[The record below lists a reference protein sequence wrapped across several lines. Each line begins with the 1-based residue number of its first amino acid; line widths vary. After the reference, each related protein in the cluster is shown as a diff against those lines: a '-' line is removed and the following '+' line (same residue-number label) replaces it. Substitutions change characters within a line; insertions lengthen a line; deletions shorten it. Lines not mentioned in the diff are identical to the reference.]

1 MELNWD
7 SNFNDSQM
15 IQRNQMQ
22 QQYNQLNNHPMDNQ
36 YNNSNYSSNP
46 NTYQTNN
53 YPNNTYQSNNYQTNQ
68 NISYDY
74 EQPLIEYKKYIVM
87 FVLIVIIYFILS
99 LNPVKNAFG
108 MILTCINPDD
118 NGYVSYGGYLAY
130 GIVIG
135 LIVCI
140 CNYLVDRFFINY

>member
-1 MELNWD
+1 MDLNWD

-15 IQRNQMQ
+15 IQRNQ
-22 QQYNQLNNHPMDNQ
+22 QYNQLNNNQMDNQ

-53 YPNNTYQSNNYQTNQ
+53 YPNNNYQSNYQTNQ

-74 EQPLIEYKKYIVM
+74 QPLIEYKKYIVM
-87 FVLIVIIYFILS
+87 FVLIVVIYFILS

-140 CNYLVDRFFINY
+140 CNYLVDRFLITY

>member
-1 MELNWD
+1 MDLNWD
-7 SNFNDSQM
+7 NNFTDSQM
-15 IQRNQMQ
+15 IQRNQQ
-22 QQYNQLNNHPMDNQ
+22 RQQYNNNQFNQMDNQ
-36 YNNSNYSSNP
+36 YNPNYRSND
-46 NTYQTNN
+46 YQNN
-53 YPNNTYQSNNYQTNQ
+53 YNQPN
-68 NISYDY
+68 YDY

-130 GIVIG
+130 GVVIG

-140 CNYLVDRFFINY
+140 CNYLVDRFLITY

>member
-1 MELNWD
+1 MDLNWD

-15 IQRNQMQ
+15 IQRNQ
-22 QQYNQLNNHPMDNQ
+22 QYNQLNNNQMDNQ

-53 YPNNTYQSNNYQTNQ
+53 YPNNNYQSNYQTNQ
-68 NISYDY
+68 NIRYDY

-140 CNYLVDRFFINY
+140 CNYLVDRFLITY

>member
-1 MELNWD
+1 MDLNWD
-7 SNFNDSQM
+7 NNFTDSQM
-15 IQRNQMQ
+15 IQRNQQQ
-22 QQYNQLNNHPMDNQ
+22 QQYNNNQFNQMDNQ
-36 YNNSNYSSNP
+36 YNPNYRSND
-46 NTYQTNN
+46 YQNN
-53 YPNNTYQSNNYQTNQ
+53 YNQSINYNQPNN
-68 NISYDY
+68 YDY

-130 GIVIG
+130 GVVIG

-140 CNYLVDRFFINY
+140 CNYLVDRFLITY

>member
-22 QQYNQLNNHPMDNQ
+22 QQQYNLNNHPMDNQ
-36 YNNSNYSSNP
+36 YNNSNYSTNP
-46 NTYQTNN
+46 NYST
-53 YPNNTYQSNNYQTNQ
+53 NTYQSNIPNNYQTNQ

-140 CNYLVDRFFINY
+140 CNYLVDRFFIIY

>member
-1 MELNWD
+1 MDLNWD
-7 SNFNDSQM
+7 NNFTDSQM
-15 IQRNQMQ
+15 IQRNQQQ
-22 QQYNQLNNHPMDNQ
+22 QQYNNNQFNQMDNQ
-36 YNNSNYSSNP
+36 YNPNYRSND
-46 NTYQTNN
+46 YQTNYNQPIN
-53 YPNNTYQSNNYQTNQ
+53 YNQPN
-68 NISYDY
+68 YDY

-99 LNPVKNAFG
+99 LNPIKNAFG

-130 GIVIG
+130 GVVIG

-140 CNYLVDRFFINY
+140 CNYLVDRFLITY

>member
-22 QQYNQLNNHPMDNQ
+22 QQQYNLNNHQVDNQ
-36 YNNSNYSSNP
+36 YNNSNYLSNP

-53 YPNNTYQSNNYQTNQ
+53 YPNNNYQSNQ
-68 NISYDY
+68 NINYDY

-140 CNYLVDRFFINY
+140 CNYLVDRFFITY

>member
-1 MELNWD
+1 MDLNWD
-7 SNFNDSQM
+7 NNFTDSQM
-15 IQRNQMQ
+15 IQRNQQQ
-22 QQYNQLNNHPMDNQ
+22 QQYNNNQFNQMNNQ
-36 YNNSNYSSNP
+36 YNPNYRSND
-46 NTYQTNN
+46 YQNN
-53 YPNNTYQSNNYQTNQ
+53 YNQPINYDQPNN
-68 NISYDY
+68 YDY

-118 NGYVSYGGYLAY
+118 NGYISYGGYLAY
-130 GIVIG
+130 GVVIG

-140 CNYLVDRFFINY
+140 CNYLVDRFLITY

>member
-1 MELNWD
+1 MDLNWD
-7 SNFNDSQM
+7 NNFTDSQM
-15 IQRNQMQ
+15 IQRNQQQ
-22 QQYNQLNNHPMDNQ
+22 QQYNNNQFNQMDNQ
-36 YNNSNYSSNP
+36 YNPNYRSND
-46 NTYQTNN
+46 YQTNYN
-53 YPNNTYQSNNYQTNQ
+53 QPNNYNQSN
-68 NISYDY
+68 YDY

-130 GIVIG
+130 GVVIG

-140 CNYLVDRFFINY
+140 CNYLVDRFLITY

>member
-1 MELNWD
+1 
-7 SNFNDSQM
+7 
-15 IQRNQMQ
+15 
-22 QQYNQLNNHPMDNQ
+22 MDNQ
-36 YNNSNYSSNP
+36 YNPNYRSND
-46 NTYQTNN
+46 YQNN
-53 YPNNTYQSNNYQTNQ
+53 YNQPINYNQPN
-68 NISYDY
+68 YDY

-130 GIVIG
+130 GVVIG

-140 CNYLVDRFFINY
+140 CNYLVDRFLITY

>member
-15 IQRNQMQ
+15 MQRNQPQQ
-22 QQYNQLNNHPMDNQ
+22 QQYNQLNNYQMDNQ
-36 YNNSNYSSNP
+36 YNNSNYP
-46 NTYQTNN
+46 NNNYQTNN
-53 YPNNTYQSNNYQTNQ
+53 YPNNTYQTNNQSN
-68 NISYDY
+68 YDY

-118 NGYVSYGGYLAY
+118 NGYVSYGGYLGY

-140 CNYLVDRFFINY
+140 CNYLVDRFLITY

>member
-15 IQRNQMQ
+15 MQRNQQ
-22 QQYNQLNNHPMDNQ
+22 QQYNQPNNYQMNNQ
-36 YNNSNYSSNP
+36 YNNSSNTNYS
-46 NTYQTNN
+46 T
-53 YPNNTYQSNNYQTNQ
+53 NTYQSNIPYQTNQ
-68 NISYDY
+68 NINYDY

-140 CNYLVDRFFINY
+140 CNYLVDRFLITY

>member
-1 MELNWD
+1 MDLNWD
-7 SNFNDSQM
+7 NNFTDSQM
-15 IQRNQMQ
+15 IQRNQQQ
-22 QQYNQLNNHPMDNQ
+22 QQYNNNQFNQMDNQ
-36 YNNSNYSSNP
+36 YNPNYRSND
-46 NTYQTNN
+46 YQTNYNQPIN
-53 YPNNTYQSNNYQTNQ
+53 YNQPNSYNQ
-68 NISYDY
+68 PINY

-87 FVLIVIIYFILS
+87 FVLIVVIYFILS

-130 GIVIG
+130 GVVIG

-140 CNYLVDRFFINY
+140 CNYLVDRFLITY

>member
-1 MELNWD
+1 MDLNWD
-7 SNFNDSQM
+7 NNFTNSQM
-15 IQRNQMQ
+15 IQRNQQQ
-22 QQYNQLNNHPMDNQ
+22 QQYNNNQFNQMDNQ
-36 YNNSNYSSNP
+36 YNPNYRSND
-46 NTYQTNN
+46 YQNN
-53 YPNNTYQSNNYQTNQ
+53 YNQPINYNQPNSYNQ
-68 NISYDY
+68 PINY

-130 GIVIG
+130 GVVIG

-140 CNYLVDRFFINY
+140 CNYLVDRFLITY

>member
-1 MELNWD
+1 MDLNWD
-7 SNFNDSQM
+7 NNFTDSQM
-15 IQRNQMQ
+15 IQRNQQQ
-22 QQYNQLNNHPMDNQ
+22 QQYNNNQFNQMDNQ
-36 YNNSNYSSNP
+36 YNP
-46 NTYQTNN
+46 N
-53 YPNNTYQSNNYQTNQ
+53 YQSNDYQNNYNQPTNYNQ
-68 NISYDY
+68 PNSYNQPINY

-130 GIVIG
+130 GVVIG

-140 CNYLVDRFFINY
+140 CNYLVDRFLITY

>member
-1 MELNWD
+1 MDLNWD
-7 SNFNDSQM
+7 NNFTDSQM
-15 IQRNQMQ
+15 IQRNQQQ
-22 QQYNQLNNHPMDNQ
+22 QQYNNNQFNQMDNQ
-36 YNNSNYSSNP
+36 YNPNYRSND
-46 NTYQTNN
+46 YQNN
-53 YPNNTYQSNNYQTNQ
+53 YKQPINYNQPN
-68 NISYDY
+68 YDY

-130 GIVIG
+130 GVVIG

-140 CNYLVDRFFINY
+140 CNYLVDRFLITY

>member
-1 MELNWD
+1 MDLNWD
-7 SNFNDSQM
+7 NNFTDSQM
-15 IQRNQMQ
+15 IQRNQQQ
-22 QQYNQLNNHPMDNQ
+22 QQYNNNQFNQMDNQ
-36 YNNSNYSSNP
+36 YNPNYRSND
-46 NTYQTNN
+46 YQTNHN
-53 YPNNTYQSNNYQTNQ
+53 QPNNYNQPINYNQ
-68 NISYDY
+68 PNYDY

-118 NGYVSYGGYLAY
+118 NGYVSYGGYFAY
-130 GIVIG
+130 GVVIG

-140 CNYLVDRFFINY
+140 CNYLVDRFLITY

>member
-15 IQRNQMQ
+15 MQRNQPQQ
-22 QQYNQLNNHPMDNQ
+22 QQYNQLNNYQMDNQ
-36 YNNSNYSSNP
+36 YNNSNYP
-46 NTYQTNN
+46 NNNYQTNN
-53 YPNNTYQSNNYQTNQ
+53 YQINNQSN
-68 NISYDY
+68 YDY

-118 NGYVSYGGYLAY
+118 NGFVSYGGYLAY

-140 CNYLVDRFFINY
+140 CNYLVDRFLITY

>member
-1 MELNWD
+1 MDLNWD
-7 SNFNDSQM
+7 NNFTDSQM
-15 IQRNQMQ
+15 IQRNQQQ
-22 QQYNQLNNHPMDNQ
+22 QQYNNNQFNKMDNQ
-36 YNNSNYSSNP
+36 YNPNYRSND
-46 NTYQTNN
+46 YQNNHNQPNN
-53 YPNNTYQSNNYQTNQ
+53 YNQPINYNQPN
-68 NISYDY
+68 YDY

-130 GIVIG
+130 GVVIG

-140 CNYLVDRFFINY
+140 CNYLVDRFLITY

>member
-22 QQYNQLNNHPMDNQ
+22 QQQYNHQMDNQ

-46 NTYQTNN
+46 NYST
-53 YPNNTYQSNNYQTNQ
+53 NTYQSNIPNNYQTNQ

-118 NGYVSYGGYLAY
+118 NGFVSYGGYLCY

-140 CNYLVDRFFINY
+140 CNYLVDRFFITY

>member
-1 MELNWD
+1 MDLNWD
-7 SNFNDSQM
+7 NNFTDSQM
-15 IQRNQMQ
+15 IQRNQQQ
-22 QQYNQLNNHPMDNQ
+22 QQYNNNQFNPMDNQ
-36 YNNSNYSSNP
+36 YNPNYRSNEYR
-46 NTYQTNN
+46 NN
-53 YPNNTYQSNNYQTNQ
+53 YNQSINYNQPNN
-68 NISYDY
+68 YDY

-99 LNPVKNAFG
+99 LNPIKNAFG

-130 GIVIG
+130 GVVIG

-140 CNYLVDRFFINY
+140 CTYLVDRFLITY

>member
-1 MELNWD
+1 MFSSFFKYDFEVFVANKLISRSSRILSTLLFIKSKSLLPKQVEDEAELTEEELVHR
-7 SNFNDSQM
+7 
-15 IQRNQMQ
+15 I
-22 QQYNQLNNHPMDNQ
+22 
-36 YNNSNYSSNP
+36 
-46 NTYQTNN
+46 
-53 YPNNTYQSNNYQTNQ
+53 
-68 NISYDY
+68 
-74 EQPLIEYKKYIVM
+74 IEYKKYIVV

-130 GIVIG
+130 GVVIG

-140 CNYLVDRFFINY
+140 CNYLVDRFLITYWFINHWLIKQNDIKMNFI